1 MARYDNFPSG
11 PRAKLAKG
19 LFVTRG
25 PAHKTPKD
33 VAKAKAEAGMVNG
46 QYTAPMR
53 KIGRV

>member
-46 QYTAPMR
+46 QYTSPMR